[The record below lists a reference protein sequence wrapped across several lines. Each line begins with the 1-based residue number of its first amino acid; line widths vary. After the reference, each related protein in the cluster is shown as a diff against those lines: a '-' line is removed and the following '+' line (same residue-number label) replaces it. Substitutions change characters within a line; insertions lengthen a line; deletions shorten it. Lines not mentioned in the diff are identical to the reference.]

1 MLSKSIQHIPWC
13 ISSTKVVIFS
23 LLCLFIIMSLIH
35 SIPYNDYFN
44 TSRDSDHSRLK
55 PNNKSHLDQ
64 VYNITNKSNFS
75 PSIQIN
81 KSTSLIGR
89 KLYNNKKKKKTNLNV
104 HNNLYDI
111 NYKIH
116 IIFSTECSEYQDW
129 QSIVLF
135 HSAILVKQPGPVT
148 RIARYVN
155 ILVVYYLYYIIV
167 YC

>member
-1 MLSKSIQHIPWC
+1 
-13 ISSTKVVIFS
+13 
-23 LLCLFIIMSLIH
+23 MSLIH

-44 TSRDSDHSRLK
+44 TSHDSDHSSLK
-55 PNNKSHLDQ
+55 PNDKKGFDQ
-64 VYNITNKSNFS
+64 VYNITNKSKFS

-89 KLYNNKKKKKTNLNV
+89 KLYNNKKKKTNLNV
-104 HNNLYDI
+104 HNNLYDN

-116 IIFSTECSEYQDW
+116 IIFSTACSEYQDW

-148 RIARYVN
+148 RIAR
-155 ILVVYYLYYIIV
+155 
-167 YC
+167 